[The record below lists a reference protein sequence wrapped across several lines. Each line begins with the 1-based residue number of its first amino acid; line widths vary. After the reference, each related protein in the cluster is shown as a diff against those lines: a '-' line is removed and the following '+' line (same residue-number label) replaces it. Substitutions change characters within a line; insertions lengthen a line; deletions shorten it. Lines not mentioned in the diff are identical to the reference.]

1 MDVCA
6 LRCDRESFSWRSE
19 VCDTMCDVARPRG
32 GRGPLGGSPRSGCRA
47 CHPRGARR
55 CGSARVNGYRTSWTA
70 YKCSLD
76 FDLCLVQTKLAARR
90 GPPGTHKHI
99 KHVSV
104 HDGSVDRVFDEAE
117 P

>member
-6 LRCDRESFSWRSE
+6 LRCDRESFSWRSG

-32 GRGPLGGSPRSGCRA
+32 GRGPLGGSPRSGSAGRA
-47 CHPRGARR
+47 TPGVRVGA
-55 CGSARVNGYRTSWTA
+55 GPGNGYRTSWTA
-70 YKCSLD
+70 SKCSLD